1 METKGEL
8 VEIIRNWVQVDNE
21 IRALQKEINT
31 RKNDKKKTSLLLI
44 DTMKNNEIDCFD
56 IKNGQI
62 QYVKKNVKKPMTKK
76 VLFDVLSK
84 YYEGDYMKANNMR
97 DYILENREE
106 STKETISRKIS
117 SKNAETETTET
128 TTPPI

>member
-128 TTPPI
+128 PPI

>member
-1 METKGEL
+1 
-8 VEIIRNWVQVDNE
+8 
-21 IRALQKEINT
+21 
-31 RKNDKKKTSLLLI
+31 
-44 DTMKNNEIDCFD
+44 
-56 IKNGQI
+56 
-62 QYVKKNVKKPMTKK
+62 MTKK

>member
-117 SKNAETETTET
+117 SKNAETETPQ
-128 TTPPI
+128 TPPI